1 MSSSSATP
9 SGHATHGNGN
19 GTGTDAAFTPAMRD
33 RQARGKDPYKESSG
47 SEEYEDE
54 DDEGGGAMQLGNS
67 LKSSDS
73 FEQRERRAFALAV
86 LDRPEMLAMY
96 ALTNNDTIPSQ
107 RQRFRAMLAG
117 YDASS
122 LTPAAAKKTKKRR
135 DEQHAQGA

>member
-1 MSSSSATP
+1 MHSNG
-9 SGHATHGNGN
+9 SGHGSS
-19 GTGTDAAFTPAMRD
+19 TDAAFTPAMRD

-54 DDEGGGAMQLGNS
+54 YDEGGAMQLGNS

-117 YDASS
+117 YDTSS
-122 LTPAAAKKTKKRR
+122 PTPTAAKKPKKRR
-135 DEQHAQGA
+135 DDQHAQAA